1 MKIRHDNINAH
12 LTANS
17 SFEAMMQ
24 QMVEI
29 YANCPDAS
37 KIRFIQ
43 AIEDQFKAAAPS
55 RGRSSNGSSGGSAWR
70 AAQKALYS
78 GRGAKW
84 KSIPTD
90 SSAFEALRAKLNEFA
105 AEGID
110 IDSYQNHVSNAGFA
124 WVRYNGHRETEFE
137 QLHAFE
143 IRTKDSRIDHPRQLL
158 FLNDEEASQLENLGG
173 TPFSLGLEN
182 TQRNASTPKPQPADE
197 VAAEEIVEPEVE
209 LEVPS
214 FDDND
219 LLDI

>member
-1 MKIRHDNINAH
+1 MKIRHSNINSH
-12 LTANS
+12 LNDSTD
-17 SFEAMMQ
+17 FEAMMQ
-24 QMVEI
+24 QMVGI
-29 YANCPDAS
+29 YATCPDAS

-43 AIEDQFKAAAPS
+43 AIEDRFKAAAPS
-55 RGRSSNGSSGGSAWR
+55 RGRSSNGSAGNSTWR
-70 AAQKALYS
+70 AVQKALYS

-90 SSAFEALRAKLNEFA
+90 SSAVEALRSKLNEFA

-124 WVRYNGHRETEFE
+124 WVRYNGPRGSEFE

-182 TQRNASTPKPQPADE
+182 AQRNVSTPKEASTVE
-197 VAAEEIVEPEVE
+197 VAAEEIVEPE